1 MFVNCPYCR
10 TLVATDPATDRPPA
24 HCPDCLGPLRA
35 GPAANL
41 PLVGDEAG
49 NGLDPPGIDPTGA
62 EVGDAEVGDTH
73 ESVPVEVAAAGDA
86 APVEDTPV
94 EDTHRI
100 GDSLVGETRSPS
112 PIGDT
117 HSAVGNTRA
126 TAGAS
131 LPAAA
136 PMAAIANAPEPAEPA
151 EAAPVPV
158 AAHPGYGR
166 RAGSRS
172 AAPSFARQRAATPR
186 SGRRWPEA
194 AAVAA
199 LTLLLG
205 LQCLLADRARLA
217 ADARWRSVLEPLC
230 AALGC
235 DLPPWREPTAFVL
248 LQRDVRQ
255 HPNLPGTLRVTA
267 SFRNDARWA
276 QPWPQLELTLSDA
289 NGRPAGR
296 RRFPAAD
303 YLGGSPT
310 QTMLASGDTA
320 SVTMDILEPA
330 PQIVAYDFRFR

>member
-10 TLVATDPATDRPPA
+10 TLVATDPATDQPPA

-35 GPAANL
+35 GPAANV

-49 NGLDPPGIDPTGA
+49 NGLDPPGSHPTGA
-62 EVGDAEVGDTH
+62 EVGDRVGDTH
-73 ESVPVEVAAAGDA
+73 ESNS
-86 APVEDTPV
+86 V

-100 GDSLVGETRSPS
+100 GDSPVGETRSPS
-112 PIGDT
+112 LIGDSLIGDT

-126 TAGAS
+126 TAGAPP
-131 LPAAA
+131 PAAA
-136 PMAAIANAPEPAEPA
+136 PMAAVANAAEPA
-151 EAAPVPV
+151 EVAPAPAAAAPV

-172 AAPSFARQRAATPR
+172 AAPSFARQRAETPR
-186 SGRRWPEA
+186 TGRRWPEA

-255 HPNLPGTLRVTA
+255 HPSLPGTLRVTA

-310 QTMLASGDTA
+310 QPMLASGDTA